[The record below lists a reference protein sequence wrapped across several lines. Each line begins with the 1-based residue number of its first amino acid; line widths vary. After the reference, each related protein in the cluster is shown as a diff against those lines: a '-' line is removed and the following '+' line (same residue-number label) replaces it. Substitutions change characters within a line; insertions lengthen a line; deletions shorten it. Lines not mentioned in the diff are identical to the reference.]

1 MFSNR
6 LQQFIQVIG
15 ETPTSLESKIG
26 VSKGAIYKAVK
37 NGKKVGVEILEKILL
52 RYPNLNLNWL
62 VTGSG
67 LMFRPLVQIENIPG
81 PAFKE
86 DAPAYHSIPKAK
98 IWVVNSGKAPG
109 WDGRSGEAVHV
120 ADSVMY
126 FPPEFLD
133 PDRTYAAFFMYERS
147 MEPVIPQG
155 AWVIGEL
162 CNMDSYPAQLVPAV
176 ILTNDRIR
184 MGNLLVD
191 PVSQRFQLS
200 MPNPAFSPIYI
211 DPGEITSLWLV
222 RALYHSP
229 LPIQP
234 HPCMEFY
241 QELEFRVRKLE
252 KILEG

>member
-52 RYPNLNLNWL
+52 RYPALNLNWL

-67 LMFRPLVQIENIPG
+67 HMFRPSVQTENIPD

-86 DAPAYHSIPKAK
+86 DAPAYHSISKAK
-98 IWVVNSGKAPG
+98 IWVVNSGKALG
-109 WDGRSGEAVHV
+109 WDGRSGEAARV

-133 PDRTYAAFFMYERS
+133 PDRTYAAFLMHDRS

-155 AWVIGEL
+155 VWVIAEL
-162 CNMDSYPAQLVPAV
+162 CSMENSPAQLAHAV
-176 ILTNDRIR
+176 ILTKDRIR

-191 PVSQRFQLS
+191 PVRHRYLLS
-200 MPNPAFSPIYI
+200 MPNPAFSPVDL
-211 DPGEITSLWLV
+211 DPAEISSLWLV

-229 LPIQP
+229 LPLQP
-234 HPCMEFY
+234 LPYMEFF
-241 QELEFRVRKLE
+241 QALEARVRKLE
-252 KILEG
+252 EALEG